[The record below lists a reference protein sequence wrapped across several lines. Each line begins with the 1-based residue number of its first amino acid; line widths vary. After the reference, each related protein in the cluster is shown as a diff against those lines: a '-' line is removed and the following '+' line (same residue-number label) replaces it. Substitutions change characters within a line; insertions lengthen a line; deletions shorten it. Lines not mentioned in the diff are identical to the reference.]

1 MDEIDL
7 KLLRLLQKN
16 ARTPIKALAGEVR
29 LSSPAVSARIERLEK
44 QGVIRAYTLDLDPL
58 QLGHHI
64 LAYIHLDMQPT
75 QKEEFYPF
83 IAACSNVLEC
93 NCVTGNYSMLIKVS
107 FASTQELDGFI
118 GRLQKFGKTET
129 QIVFSSPVPPRA
141 IVVREKAC
149 VCRLFSF
156 IHRAGI
162 GLMNGFH
169 SGNFRLRSEPN
180 SPTRRSAQEGRHQGF
195 HPLVN
200 HPFPISHGGN

>member
-93 NCVTGNYSMLIKVS
+93 NCVTGNSLHADQGVVR
-107 FASTQELDGFI
+107 LDAGA
-118 GRLQKFGKTET
+118 GRLYRTSAKIRQDRNTDR
-129 QIVFSSPVPPRA
+129 VFLAGAAESHCGMRKSLRVQA
-141 IVVREKAC
+141 
-149 VCRLFSF
+149 FSF
-156 IHRAGI
+156 VHRI
-162 GLMNGFH
+162 LK
-169 SGNFRLRSEPN
+169 LRMEN
-180 SPTRRSAQEGRHQGF
+180 
-195 HPLVN
+195 
-200 HPFPISHGGN
+200 

>member
-44 QGVIRAYTLDLDPL
+44 QGIIRAYTLDLDPL

-107 FASTQELDGFI
+107 FASTQELDALSDVCKNSARPKHRSCF
-118 GRLQKFGKTET
+118 
-129 QIVFSSPVPPRA
+129 PRRC
-141 IVVREKAC
+141 RESHCGMRKSLRVQAFFFYPQDGGSFDLSAC
-149 VCRLFSF
+149 
-156 IHRAGI
+156 
-162 GLMNGFH
+162 
-169 SGNFRLRSEPN
+169 
-180 SPTRRSAQEGRHQGF
+180 
-195 HPLVN
+195 
-200 HPFPISHGGN
+200 

>member
-83 IAACSNVLEC
+83 IAACSNVLSPALQ
-93 NCVTGNYSMLIKVS
+93 TLITI
-107 FASTQELDGFI
+107 ASTQELDGFI

-141 IVVREKAC
+141 IVV
-149 VCRLFSF
+149 
-156 IHRAGI
+156 
-162 GLMNGFH
+162 
-169 SGNFRLRSEPN
+169 
-180 SPTRRSAQEGRHQGF
+180 
-195 HPLVN
+195 
-200 HPFPISHGGN
+200 

>member
-141 IVVREKAC
+141 IVDKRKSLRVQA
-149 VCRLFSF
+149 FSF
-156 IHRAGI
+156 VHRAGI
-162 GLMNGFH
+162 GLSITLGIAGKRH
-169 SGNFRLRSEPN
+169 TFRRGALMCAP
-180 SPTRRSAQEGRHQGF
+180 
-195 HPLVN
+195 
-200 HPFPISHGGN
+200 